1 MELAQRVQDALQ
13 RGERAVSFS
22 TPTFGSAADALVLP
36 EGVSLRLTPA
46 AGLSELREIAEA
58 EFFDKWKGLGGYVA
72 ITAGAKAACF
82 SVLRAVTKPGDR
94 VLIIAPAWPSYE
106 DICHAA
112 GAVPIMLETD
122 AASDFCIETD
132 ALKCAMK
139 VHKPRVIIVTS
150 PNNPTG
156 RIYSAAEI
164 TTLHEVARHSGAA
177 LVIDESFSKI
187 NFDMRTWQ
195 SAVLGDLEQAVI
207 INSFSKNFHLQGL
220 RLGSMLAKPTL
231 LDKIVT
237 VHQAIVSSAP
247 SASQHLAIQ
256 YFKRHGPRIPEY
268 CQQRELA
275 ISFAERSGWSFTAPQ
290 GTFYIFPRLADV
302 AAFVDAARAHCIYVL
317 VGTAFGSS
325 YVDHVRFCFGKP
337 LAELEEMLCALGG
350 ASNAA

>member
-1 MELAQRVQDALQ
+1 MYDDRPTALALTLDGYLIVAGNIYDSCQFGNYTAYG
-13 RGERAVSFS
+13 RGY
-22 TPTFGSAADALVLP
+22 ADAF
-36 EGVSLRLTPA
+36 
-46 AGLSELREIAEA
+46 IAKIDA
-58 EFFDKWKGLGGYVA
+58 SNGN
-72 ITAGAKAACF
+72 
-82 SVLRAVTKPGDR
+82 
-94 VLIIAPAWPSYE
+94 IIW
-106 DICHAA
+106 IK
-112 GAVPIMLETD
+112 T
-122 AASDFCIETD
+122 
-132 ALKCAMK
+132 
-139 VHKPRVIIVTS
+139 
-150 PNNPTG
+150 
-156 RIYSAAEI
+156 AAEI

-337 LAELEEMLCALGG
+337 LAELEEMLSALGG